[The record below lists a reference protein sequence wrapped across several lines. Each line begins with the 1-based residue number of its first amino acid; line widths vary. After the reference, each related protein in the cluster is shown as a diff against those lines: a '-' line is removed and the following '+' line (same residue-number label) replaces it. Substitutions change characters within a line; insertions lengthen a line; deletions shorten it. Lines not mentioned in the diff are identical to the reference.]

1 MKRLVGKVDS
11 LHLGVSE
18 ETLGKEVCKAL
29 DAHLSG
35 FAEDRHNSYE
45 RQAWAGDDKQ
55 AEGTRRRN
63 ERQWSAVSLEE
74 LAEISDAM
82 DLQESLSAADLGANL
97 CLSGIPKLSHLPKG
111 SIIRFP
117 SGAELIVEEYN
128 PPCLDMGKYIAA
140 HYSTNSGDMLSDSAF
155 SSAAKYSRGLV
166 GVVEVPGVIAVRDD
180 VIVIPYRAPAW
191 ANKGR

>member
-18 ETLGKEVCKAL
+18 EMLGKEICKSL
-29 DAHLSG
+29 DALLSG
-35 FAEDRHNSYE
+35 FAEDRHNSFE

-63 ERQWSAVSLEE
+63 ERQWSAVSVEE

-140 HYSTNSGDMLSDSAF
+140 NYNTNSGDMLSDAAF
-155 SSAAKYSRGLV
+155 SAAAKYSRGLV
-166 GVVEVPGVIAVRDD
+166 GVVEVPGIIAVRDD
-180 VIVIPYRAPAW
+180 VIVIPYKAPAW

>member
-18 ETLGKEVCKAL
+18 ETLGKEICKSL

-35 FAEDRHNSYE
+35 FAEDRHNAFE

-63 ERQWSAVSLEE
+63 ERQWSAVSVEE

-82 DLQESLSAADLGANL
+82 DLQESLSAADLGAK
-97 CLSGIPKLSHLPKG
+97 P
-111 SIIRFP
+111 
-117 SGAELIVEEYN
+117 
-128 PPCLDMGKYIAA
+128 
-140 HYSTNSGDMLSDSAF
+140 ML
-155 SSAAKYSRGLV
+155 V
-166 GVVEVPGVIAVRDD
+166 WNTE
-180 VIVIPYRAPAW
+180 VIPFAKRKYYPISL
-191 ANKGR
+191 GG

>member
-18 ETLGKEVCKAL
+18 ETLGKEICKSL
-29 DAHLSG
+29 DAYLSG
-35 FAEDRHNSYE
+35 FAEDRHNSFE

-63 ERQWSAVSLEE
+63 ERQWSAVSVEE

-97 CLSGIPKLSHLPKG
+97 CLSGIPKLSHLPRG

-140 HYSTNSGDMLSDSAF
+140 NYNTNSGDMLSDAAF
-155 SSAAKYSRGLV
+155 SAAAKCSRGLV
-166 GVVEVPGVIAVRDD
+166 GVVEVPGIIAVGDD

-191 ANKGR
+191 ANKAR

>member
-1 MKRLVGKVDS
+1 
-11 LHLGVSE
+11 
-18 ETLGKEVCKAL
+18 
-29 DAHLSG
+29 
-35 FAEDRHNSYE
+35 
-45 RQAWAGDDKQ
+45 
-55 AEGTRRRN
+55 
-63 ERQWSAVSLEE
+63 
-74 LAEISDAM
+74 M

-140 HYSTNSGDMLSDSAF
+140 HYSTNSGDMLSDAAF

-166 GVVEVPGVIAVRDD
+166 GVVEVPGAIAVGDD
-180 VIVIPYRAPAW
+180 VIVIPYRGPAW

>member
-18 ETLGKEVCKAL
+18 ETLGKEICKSL

-63 ERQWSAVSLEE
+63 ERQWSAVSVEE
-74 LAEISDAM
+74 LAEISDRM

-117 SGAELIVEEYN
+117 
-128 PPCLDMGKYIAA
+128 
-140 HYSTNSGDMLSDSAF
+140 
-155 SSAAKYSRGLV
+155 
-166 GVVEVPGVIAVRDD
+166 
-180 VIVIPYRAPAW
+180 
-191 ANKGR
+191 